1 MVILISNS
9 EASSIG
15 RVNYILIKGVTNIS
29 FFYHRC
35 SLSSQNIN
43 KEFITWPTI
52 YRLKL
57 ETFSGAYQFWCGIM
71 VYTFFFVFVN
81 RPTYYAIRNRPYMS
95 YNIIFRRG
103 MTIMIHNLI
112 INFLLNCIFFHMTA
126 YHSSL
131 ISWQLLSRKLHHV

>member
-15 RVNYILIKGVTNIS
+15 RVNYILIKAVTNIN
-29 FFYHRC
+29 RR

-43 KEFITWPTI
+43 KEFITWSTI

-57 ETFSGAYQFWCGIM
+57 KTFSGAYQFWCGIM

-81 RPTYYAIRNRPYMS
+81 RPTHYAIRN
-95 YNIIFRRG
+95 
-103 MTIMIHNLI
+103 
-112 INFLLNCIFFHMTA
+112 
-126 YHSSL
+126 
-131 ISWQLLSRKLHHV
+131 